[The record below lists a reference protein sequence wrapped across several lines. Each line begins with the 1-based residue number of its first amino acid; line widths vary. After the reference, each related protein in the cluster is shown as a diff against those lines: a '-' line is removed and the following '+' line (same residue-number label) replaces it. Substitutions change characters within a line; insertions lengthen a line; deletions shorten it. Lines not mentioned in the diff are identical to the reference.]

1 MGGKFSVSMAE
12 GFEELFLAHFRVDP
26 ILERVERK
34 QKNSFQQKKFNWFLF
49 FLYFLFIS
57 NRHRSNSD
65 QNVGSLKRLFV
76 DYEASG

>member
-1 MGGKFSVSMAE
+1 MAE

-34 QKNSFQQKKFNWFLF
+34 QKNLHFSKKSLIGF
-49 FLYFLFIS
+49 FFFLFIS

>member
-1 MGGKFSVSMAE
+1 MAK

-26 ILERVERK
+26 ILERVEKK
-34 QKNSFQQKKFNWFLF
+34 QKNLHFSQKSLIGFF
-49 FLYFLFIS
+49 FLLFIS